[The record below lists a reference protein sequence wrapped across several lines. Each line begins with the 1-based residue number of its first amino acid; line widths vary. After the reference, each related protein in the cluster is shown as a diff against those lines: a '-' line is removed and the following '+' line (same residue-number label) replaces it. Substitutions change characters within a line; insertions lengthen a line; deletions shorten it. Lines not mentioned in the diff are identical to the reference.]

1 MLREG
6 WKRAA
11 GVSQWPHAAAP
22 TQQAS
27 TGSHEIRYGLSQA
40 RRANGGWP
48 PIMGAVVPAEA
59 CVQIWPWA

>member
-1 MLREG
+1 MEARS
-6 WKRAA
+6 WRIS
-11 GVSQWPHAAAP
+11 VAP
-22 TQQAS
+22 RGSTPQQAS

-40 RRANGGWP
+40 RRANRGWP

>member
-1 MLREG
+1 MEARS
-6 WKRAA
+6 WRIS
-11 GVSQWPHAAAP
+11 VDP
-22 TQQAS
+22 TRQHPQQAS